1 MSASSDLFQAFRINR
16 PNVVSESFEGEVVI
30 VNLDSGCYFSL
41 LGSAANVHNIL
52 LPFQLMGGEVIA
64 NLLTPYVRGLLSGLG
79 AVTLIGSL
87 VLSLLL
93 FAIGRLLGMVAAQEA
108 RLAYLEAQQ
117 VNNSALRA

>member
-1 MSASSDLFQAFRINR
+1 MKTNR
-16 PNVVSESFEGEVVI
+16 SL
-30 VNLDSGCYFSL
+30 NLLKTSLYLIAALAGIPGLLIGFSL